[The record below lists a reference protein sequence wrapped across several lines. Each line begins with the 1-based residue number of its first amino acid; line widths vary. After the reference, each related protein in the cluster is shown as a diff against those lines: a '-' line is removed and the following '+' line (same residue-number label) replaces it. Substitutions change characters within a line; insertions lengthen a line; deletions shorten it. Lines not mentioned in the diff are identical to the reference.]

1 MTAIKQSSKA
11 LLVGSSPLA
20 SVAEFFSTTTQ
31 TLSERL
37 EQIPDGEIGFR
48 NNFIAWQHPILPI
61 TIIKPRWGGQPSP
74 ESCARKYTLED
85 IKPTGYD
92 DQAIASYATFRELS
106 DSGKIPSN
114 LRFQVSLPTPLNVV
128 RGFVED
134 DRVCTQVDPLYEE
147 RMLQS
152 LQRIQEHISASDL
165 AIQWD
170 LPTEMAVLEYER
182 GGTQDKYW
190 KPYFS
195 PVKSGIFDRLT
206 RLASAVSPDIRMGYH
221 ICYGDFGHVH
231 FMQPADTGLMV
242 DRANTIV
249 QRIKPVHDVAYIHMP
264 VPKARLDEAHYKP
277 MVSLELHDP
286 KLFLGVVHANDESGT
301 RQRLETATAV
311 YPNICGI
318 ATECGL
324 GRTPPEEIGSVL
336 KICASVAA

>member
-1 MTAIKQSSKA
+1 MAAPKQPSKV

-20 SVAEFFSTTTQ
+20 SAAAFFSTTAQ
-31 TLSERL
+31 ALSERL

-48 NNFIAWQHPILPI
+48 SNFIAWQHSILPI
-61 TIIKPRWGGQPSP
+61 TIIQPRWGGQPSP
-74 ESCARKYTLED
+74 ESCAKKYTLED

-92 DQAIASYATFRELS
+92 DQAIASYATFCELR
-106 DSGKIPSN
+106 DSGKISSN

-134 DRVCTQVDPLYEE
+134 DGVCAQVEPLYEE

-152 LQRIQEHISASDL
+152 LQRIQENIPASDL

-170 LPTEMAVLEYER
+170 LPTEIAVLEYER

-195 PVKSGIFDRLT
+195 PVKTGIFDRLT
-206 RLASAVSPDIRMGYH
+206 RLASAVDPDVRMGYH
-221 ICYGDFGHVH
+221 ICYGDFGHAH
-231 FMQPADTGLMV
+231 FVQPYDTELLV
-242 DRANTIV
+242 DMANTIV
-249 QRIKPVHDVAYIHMP
+249 QRIKPVHNVAYIHMP
-264 VPKARLDEAHYKP
+264 VPKERLDEAYYKP
-277 MVSLELHDP
+277 MINLELQDT

-301 RQRLETATAV
+301 RKRLETATAV
-311 YPNICGI
+311 YPGIYGI

-336 KICASVAA
+336 EICASVTA